1 MTLLHLLPHYNT
13 LLSILSIIILF
24 FHFNVQNYYF
34 IHLVHALQTK
44 LSNKEQEVITNTL
57 TQTTALE
64 SMKSDMERLQ
74 NNNDLLKE
82 ENTIQEEAIDE
93 FNTIKLNLETQLQE
107 KTKGI
112 YKKRRERRER
122 ASRIWKHL

>member
-1 MTLLHLLPHYNT
+1 M
-13 LLSILSIIILF
+13 
-24 FHFNVQNYYF
+24 
-34 IHLVHALQTK
+34 QTK

-112 YKKRRERRER
+112 YKSEESEESEESEHRVME
-122 ASRIWKHL
+122 ALVV

>member
-1 MTLLHLLPHYNT
+1 M
-13 LLSILSIIILF
+13 
-24 FHFNVQNYYF
+24 
-34 IHLVHALQTK
+34 
-44 LSNKEQEVITNTL
+44 SNKEQEVITNTL

-122 ASRIWKHL
+122 ASRNGSTCSLNGSTVV